1 MKKILLTWYGM
12 TDLRSALGFENGG
25 CGPILNALMADEY
38 AEAIV
43 LECGVAEKQSAVAG
57 VSFDDF
63 SRELASVDKSDLAQ
77 RTAFVQKYAST
88 SLAHECFEKWLTEQL
103 AGVGCETRVRFRSI
117 SLKSLTDVDGIYAA
131 ENEAVSSVS
140 REGPDAEISLFLSP
154 GTPVMAFNW
163 ALAAL
168 KHPNLKKRLIASS
181 LPNRAPDVVSLP
193 EEWMTRI

>member
-12 TDLRSALGFENGG
+12 TDFRSALGFENGG

-57 VSFDDF
+57 VSFADF
-63 SRELASVDKSDLAQ
+63 SRALSSVDNSDLAQ
-77 RTAFVQKYAST
+77 RTAFIQKYAST

-103 AGVGCETRVRFRSI
+103 AGVGCETHVCFRPI

-131 ENEAVSSVS
+131 ENDAVTSIA
-140 REGPDAEISLFLSP
+140 REHPDAEISLFLSP

-163 ALAAL
+163 ALASL
-168 KHPNLKKRLIASS
+168 KHPNLKKRLIVSS

-193 EEWMTRI
+193 EEWMTHI